1 MDARPKQQ
9 PSWWTR
15 LNLHSL
21 DSENLVIYRFDQ
33 VNHTASGIL
42 NVGSGG
48 VRVEIG
54 VDTCTDLVT
63 VAALLPVGREVVRV
77 TNLLRLQERSRMA
90 RILYD
95 PEDGVMIVPATSYCP
110 GTTAIKTVFDLLARD
125 IRVILSDGRL
135 LTGRRMLAT

>member
-1 MDARPKQQ
+1 MDAKPKQQ
-9 PSWWTR
+9 PNWWTP

-21 DSENLVIYRFDQ
+21 DSENLAIYRTDQ

-42 NVGSGG
+42 NVGFGG

-77 TNLLRLQERSRMA
+77 LDLFRLQERSRMA

-95 PEDGVMIVPATSYCP
+95 PEDGVMVVPATS
-110 GTTAIKTVFDLLARD
+110 
-125 IRVILSDGRL
+125 
-135 LTGRRMLAT
+135 